1 MSRLAEALDRVK
13 TSAALPAPDAAA
25 ASTTGGA
32 AAAGAP
38 AMPAVIPA
46 EAAAAE
52 PLVGRLGVFQ
62 DFSPRLRHTLVTSE
76 IQPVGLEQYRR
87 LGATL
92 HHVQAERGTKVVL
105 IASAVAA
112 EGKTLTATNL
122 ALTLSESYGRR
133 VLLVDADLRRP
144 ALHDVFQVP
153 NAVGLGTH
161 LRGSEPNGV
170 SVIHA
175 RPRLSLL
182 TAGPPDSDPMGAL
195 TSGRMPKLIAEARA
209 VFDWVILDTP
219 PVALLSDARL
229 IADMAD
235 ATILVIRAGRT
246 PFEMIQRAVRAL
258 DPRRIIGTV
267 LNGVD
272 TGGMSDY
279 EAYQEYYTAPVS
291 RTRGARNR

>member
-1 MSRLAEALDRVK
+1 MSRLAEALARVNHSGPVP
-13 TSAALPAPDAAA
+13 TPDPAATGVTDGVATAAA
-25 ASTTGGA
+25 VGQSAVVPQNGGA
-32 AAAGAP
+32 A
-38 AMPAVIPA
+38 
-46 EAAAAE
+46 ES
-52 PLVGRLGVFQ
+52 LVGRLGIFQ
-62 DFSPRLRHTLVTSE
+62 DFSPKLRHTLVTANG
-76 IQPVGLEQYRR
+76 IQPVGVEQYRR

-92 HHVQAERGTKVVL
+92 HHIQAERGTKVLL

-161 LRGSEPNGV
+161 LRGSGDTGV
-170 SVIHA
+170 SVIRA

-182 TAGPPDSDPMGAL
+182 TAGPPDSDPLGAL
-195 TSGRMPKLIAEARA
+195 TSGRMPQLIAEARA
-209 VFDWVILDTP
+209 VFDWVIIDTP
-219 PVALLSDARL
+219 PIALLSDARL

-272 TGGMSDY
+272 TSGMSGY
-279 EAYQEYYTAPVS
+279 EAYQEYYTTPVS
-291 RTRGARNR
+291 RPRGAR